1 MMAYSWMDI
10 ASLALNLIFGG
21 GIIIT
26 FITLKAQRKKA
37 DAEADE
43 ASASADSTELDNV
56 NKAITIWRE
65 MAESL
70 KTELQASRSNY
81 DDVAR
86 QVEALRKEV
95 QKLNNIS
102 QRILKKLDKI
112 THENLDQMVEE
123 IKQEIQKNNA

>member
-1 MMAYSWMDI
+1 MDFTSI
-10 ASLALNLIFGG
+10 IITVISALFGG
-21 GIIIT
+21 GIGSVLT
-26 FITLKAQRKKA
+26 FKATRKKA
-37 DAEADE
+37 GAEAKGAE
-43 ASASADSTELDNV
+43 ATAESTELDNV
-56 NKAITIWRE
+56 EKAIKIWRE

-70 KTELQASRSNY
+70 KLELEASRKNY
-81 DDVAR
+81 DEVAR

-95 QKLNNIS
+95 QKLNTIS